1 MNNGNYKKSL
11 IRNILIAEET
21 KKAAERLGYPNHLVS
36 ICINKGL
43 SPCEFTLVSEEVLRN
58 VMKLCD
64 SGLKNSFANKRRYK
78 EEMVKASACA
88 TVMVK
93 NKMGSLPWT
102 MPGG

>member
-1 MNNGNYKKSL
+1 MNNGNYKKSDKKH
-11 IRNILIAEET
+11 NNWEET

-64 SGLKNSFANKRRYK
+64 SGLKNSFANKK
-78 EEMVKASACA
+78 KV
-88 TVMVK
+88 
-93 NKMGSLPWT
+93 
-102 MPGG
+102 

>member
-43 SPCEFTLVSEEVLRN
+43 SPVNLHWSL
-58 VMKLCD
+58 
-64 SGLKNSFANKRRYK
+64 RRY
-78 EEMVKASACA
+78 
-88 TVMVK
+88 
-93 NKMGSLPWT
+93 
-102 MPGG
+102 